1 MFLGVALKDL
11 VVFLNFSS
19 KRKGNNLKAHVSEKR
34 NLVDCNNSLGWNCLI
49 NNPL

>member
-19 KRKGNNLKAHVSEKR
+19 KRKGNNLKAHVSEKKELSR
-34 NLVDCNNSLGWNCLI
+34 L
-49 NNPL
+49 